1 VRCSCVSD
9 DLDMVDFD
17 GGRWIAR
24 RWLGDCEDE
33 ERTDT
38 VAAGCRGR
46 FFLDKGVKK
55 PRMVDWTAGAL
66 ALTPERSFFCCT
78 LLDPPSHSSSSSES
92 WSECPGHA
100 GITPSSCA
108 SGKRGDE
115 SLERSPV
122 HSGGEEG
129 GRIPMNDELGG
140 DDDRQARD
148 DADMSSKMSED
159 DDDDRGT
166 FEPYVCLTTGL
177 NRSIVRPGVA

>member
-55 PRMVDWTAGAL
+55 PRMVD
-66 ALTPERSFFCCT
+66 
-78 LLDPPSHSSSSSES
+78 
-92 WSECPGHA
+92 
-100 GITPSSCA
+100 
-108 SGKRGDE
+108 
-115 SLERSPV
+115 
-122 HSGGEEG
+122 
-129 GRIPMNDELGG
+129 
-140 DDDRQARD
+140 
-148 DADMSSKMSED
+148 
-159 DDDDRGT
+159 
-166 FEPYVCLTTGL
+166 
-177 NRSIVRPGVA
+177 